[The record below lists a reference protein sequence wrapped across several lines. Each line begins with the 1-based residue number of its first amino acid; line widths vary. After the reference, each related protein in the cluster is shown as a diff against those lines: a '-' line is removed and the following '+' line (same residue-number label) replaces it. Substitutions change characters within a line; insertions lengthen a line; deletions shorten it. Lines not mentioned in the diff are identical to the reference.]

1 MIYEIFELGEAS
13 NQNENNGNEDENL
26 PSGSNANQRRS
37 LISRI
42 RRLVSQSTLQEDELD
57 NEINNYPQNDGELV
71 DIEDNFNRN
80 EDHEEEADEEHER
93 LFEEYVREN
102 QEASHSAQAPFDCE
116 MPSLHSYL
124 GETENVGGCSYFDA
138 GKSYEIPVLSHHSLI
153 FPGEIVPLIMITDR
167 CLSRNEDGI
176 VFGLNFENHLR
187 DEKKTYGVI
196 CQVYEKGVD
205 NHGHIT
211 VKSRAFQRY
220 IVIERDGKAKEIK
233 NGAYYS
239 RVKILPEILL
249 PEPNFLTISNQ
260 LRKHSQNTSSADKF
274 KSFVAASSS
283 WPKFVYDQYSVVT
296 VSEKIERYL
305 AMLSIESPQDP
316 VLKTW
321 WLARNVP
328 LNPKDRMK
336 IFKSNCVNKRLL
348 MIGNSLNFMCY
359 FLCKRCRTKI
369 AIYND
374 IFAMA
379 KGNVNAN
386 YCNPAGYIHETLTL
400 NKTFE
405 TALRM
410 VDKPSTEF
418 SWFPGIKYKI

>member
-1 MIYEIFELGEAS
+1 MAS
-13 NQNENNGNEDENL
+13 G
-26 PSGSNANQRRS
+26 GSNSRRS

-42 RRLVSQSTLQEDELD
+42 RRLVSQSTFQEDELD
-57 NEINNYPQNDGELV
+57 NEINNYPQNDGNELV
-71 DIEDNFNRN
+71 ELNEDNNRIEN
-80 EDHEEEADEEHER
+80 NEEEDHER

-102 QEASHSAQAPFDCE
+102 QEASNSTQAPFDCE

-124 GETENVGGCSYFDA
+124 GETENVGGCSFFDA
-138 GKSYEIPVLSHHSLI
+138 GKCYEIPVLSHHSLI

-205 NHGHIT
+205 HQGHIT

-220 IVIERDGKAKEIK
+220 IVIEKDGVTKEIK

-239 RVKILPEILL
+239 KVRILPEILL

-260 LRKHSQNTSSADKF
+260 LKKQSQNSSSADKF
-274 KSFVAASSS
+274 KTFIAASSR

-328 LNPKDRMK
+328 LNPTDRLK
-336 IFKSNCVNKRLL
+336 IFKSDCVNKRLL
-348 MIGNSLNFMCY
+348 MIGASLNYMCY

-386 YCNPAGYIHETLTL
+386 YCNPAGYIHETLTVH
-400 NKTFE
+400 KTFE
-405 TALRM
+405 TSLRM
-410 VDKPSTEF
+410 VDRASTEF
-418 SWFPGIKYKI
+418 SWFPGMNFFPVSRHF